1 MMEIETLNDYC
12 QIATSIAKGAVAEAL
27 KDFSGSRQVKLDLE
41 RDIKIYADT
50 EIESYIVSELRK
62 YSEYPILAEESG
74 LSEQPLSIDNPVG
87 YKWIVDPLDGSL
99 NFSRG
104 IPICCVSIALWQ
116 ETNPLLGVIYDFNH
130 DELFTGIV
138 GSGAWLNSKA
148 ITVSKVSQKSKA
160 VICSGFP
167 VSTNFSDLSLREFV
181 NNVQIYKK
189 VRMIGSA
196 ALSLAYVAS
205 GRVDCYI
212 ENDIKIWDVA
222 AGLALVSAA
231 GGSVNCVPSKN
242 KYILRVEA
250 SNGLIDIR

>member
-1 MMEIETLNDYC
+1 MEIETLNDYC
-12 QIATSIAKGAVAEAL
+12 QIVTSIAKGAVAEAL
-27 KDFSGSRQVKLDLE
+27 KDFSSSREVKLDLE
-41 RDIKIYADT
+41 RDIKISADR

-62 YSEYPILAEESG
+62 YFEYPILAEESG
-74 LSEQPLSIDNPVG
+74 LSEQPLSIDNSVG

-116 ETNPLLGVIYDFNH
+116 ETNPLLGIIYDFTH

-167 VSTNFSDLSLREFV
+167 VSTNFTDLALREFV

-231 GGSVNCVPSKN
+231 GGSANCVPSKN
-242 KYILRVEA
+242 KNILRVEA
-250 SNGLIDIR
+250 SNGLIDIK